1 MEKNMNYRYYLFDFD
16 YTLADS
22 EKGITG
28 CFHTTLKKLG
38 YKDVADEAIRRTIG
52 LPMEEAIRRIA
63 GIEDADECERFLTN
77 YRREADKAMT
87 PNTHFYPETLPLL
100 EKLRATGAKTAI
112 ISTKTRHRIMEK
124 FLADGVAHLLDFIIG
139 CEDVRTLKPSPEGI
153 LAACRRFD
161 AAKRDVLYTGDN
173 TVDAEAA
180 RAAGVDF
187 AAVLT
192 GTTERAAFEA
202 LPHVKI
208 MKNLGELLA

>member
-1 MEKNMNYRYYLFDFD
+1 MKYRCYLFDFD

-22 EKGITG
+22 EKGIVG
-28 CFHTTLKKLG
+28 CFHTTLRKLG
-38 YKDVADEAIRRTIG
+38 YEDVPDESIRRTIG

-63 GIEDADECERFLTN
+63 GIETAAECESFLVN
-77 YRREADKAMT
+77 YRREADEKMT
-87 PNTHFYPETLPLL
+87 PNTHFYPETVPLL
-100 EKLRATGAKTAI
+100 EKLRSLGAGVAV

-124 FLADGVAHLLDFIIG
+124 FLADDAAHLIDFVIG
-139 CEDVRTLKPSPEGI
+139 CEDVETLKPSPEGI
-153 LAACRRFD
+153 LAACRRFG
-161 AAKRDVLYTGDN
+161 AETSEVIYTGDN

-180 RAAGVDF
+180 QAAGVDF

>member
-38 YKDVADEAIRRTIG
+38 YKDVADEAIRR
-52 LPMEEAIRRIA
+52 IA

-77 YRREADKAMT
+77 YRREADKEMT

-100 EKLRATGAKTAI
+100 EKLRAAGAKTAI

-161 AAKRDVLYTGDN
+161 AAKCDVLYTGDN

>member
-1 MEKNMNYRYYLFDFD
+1 MKYRYYLFDFD

-22 EKGITG
+22 EQGITR
-28 CFHTTLKKLG
+28 CFHATLRKFG
-38 YKDVADEAIRRTIG
+38 YQDVSDAVIRRTIG

-63 GIEDADECERFLTN
+63 GIEDPAECERFLMS
-77 YRREADKAMT
+77 YREEADEKMT

-100 EKLRATGAKTAI
+100 ETLRTAGAKTAI

-124 FLADGVAHLLDFIIG
+124 FLTDDAAHLLDFIIG
-139 CEDVRTLKPSPEGI
+139 CEDVKTLKPSPEGI
-153 LAACRRFD
+153 LAACRRFG
-161 AAKRDVLYTGDN
+161 AKKSEVLYTGDN

-180 RAAGVDF
+180 CAAGVDF

-192 GTTERAAFEA
+192 GTTERRMFEA

-208 MKNLGELLA
+208 MENLGDLLR

>member
-1 MEKNMNYRYYLFDFD
+1 MKYRYYLFDFD
-16 YTLADS
+16 YTLANS

-28 CFHTTLKKLG
+28 CFHTTLQKLG
-38 YKDVADEAIRRTIG
+38 YEDVPDDVIRRTIG

-63 GIEDADECERFLTN
+63 GIEDAAECERFLIS

-100 EKLRATGAKTAI
+100 EKLRAAGAKTAI

-124 FLADGVAHLLDFIIG
+124 FLADGAAHLLDFVIG
-139 CEDVRTLKPSPEGI
+139 CEDVETLKPSPEGI
-153 LAACRRFD
+153 LTACRRFG
-161 AAKRDVLYTGDN
+161 AEKSEVLYTGDN

-180 RAAGVDF
+180 LAAGVDF

-208 MKNLGELLA
+208 VKNLGELLG